1 MKEKNILLKEVEAYY
16 SDKIKNH
23 GISAKGVDWNS
34 ATSQELRFDILL
46 EVLPKIESFSLL
58 DYGCGYGALLEYLE
72 KRYSSFDYLGF
83 DISEEMLSRAKQ
95 YYSQK
100 QSAKWQSALNEELF
114 DYTIA
119 SGIFN
124 VKQNQKDA
132 TWKEYVNDIII
143 DLSKKSKKGFAFN
156 MLTSYSDK
164 EYMKEYLF
172 YGDPTYYFDFCKKN
186 FSKYVSLVHD
196 YPLYE
201 FTIIVKKSYD
211 S

>member
-1 MKEKNILLKEVEAYY
+1 MAENSNLLKEVETYY
-16 SDKIKNH
+16 SDKIKSH

-34 ATSQELRFDILL
+34 EASQELRFDILL
-46 EVLPKIESFSLL
+46 KILPNSESFSLL

-72 KRYSSFDYLGF
+72 QKYSSVDYFGF
-83 DISEEMLSRAKQ
+83 DISEEMLLTARKYHSKN
-95 YYSQK
+95 K
-100 QSAKWQSALNEELF
+100 SAKWMSELNEQLY

-124 VKQNQKDA
+124 VKLNQQDA
-132 TWKEYVNDIII
+132 AWKEYVKDTI
-143 DLSKKSKKGFAFN
+143 LEMSKKSKKAFAFN

-172 YGDPTYYFDFCKKN
+172 YGDPAYYFDFCKKN

-201 FTIIVKKSYD
+201 FTIIVKKEL
-211 S
+211 

>member
-1 MKEKNILLKEVEAYY
+1 MAENSNLLKEVETYY
-16 SDKIKNH
+16 SDKIKSH
-23 GISAKGVDWNS
+23 GMSAKGVDWNS
-34 ATSQELRFDILL
+34 EASQELRFDILL
-46 EVLPKIESFSLL
+46 KILPNSESFSLL

-72 KRYSSFDYLGF
+72 QKYSSVDYFGF
-83 DISEEMLSRAKQ
+83 DISEEMLLTARKYHSKN
-95 YYSQK
+95 K
-100 QSAKWQSALNEELF
+100 SAKWMSELNEQLY

-124 VKQNQKDA
+124 VKLNQQDTA
-132 TWKEYVNDIII
+132 WKEYVNDTI
-143 DLSKKSKKGFAFN
+143 LEMSKKSKKAFAFN

-172 YGDPTYYFDFCKKN
+172 YGDPAYYFDFCKKN

-201 FTIIVKKSYD
+201 FTIIVKKEL
-211 S
+211 